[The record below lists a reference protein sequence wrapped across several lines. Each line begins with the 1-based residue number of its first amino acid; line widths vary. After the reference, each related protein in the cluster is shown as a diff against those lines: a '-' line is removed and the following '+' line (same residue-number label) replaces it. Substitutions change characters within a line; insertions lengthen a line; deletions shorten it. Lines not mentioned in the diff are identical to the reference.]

1 MRDYSNM
8 PKLNWQ
14 DDKPTLAKIKAQVM
28 REEPLELMIPED
40 FRLDIDASA
49 CGCTTDSALLLE
61 CEPKTVM
68 EALAW
73 KNNTPHLN
81 EIGQAIETARLVVDV
96 DIEGRRLIIHD

>member
-28 REEPLELMIPED
+28 REEPLVLMMPEG
-40 FRLDIDASA
+40 FRLDVDASA
-49 CGCTTDSALLLE
+49 CGCTTDSTLLLE
-61 CEPKTVM
+61 CEPKAVM
-68 EALAW
+68 AALAGE
-73 KNNTPHLN
+73 NNSPDLN
-81 EIGQAIETARLVVDV
+81 EIGTAIDTARLVVDV